1 MTSIILPTI
10 IFIVIPFG
18 MFFLFGWLVL
28 FHLKKYGLRGSFSEK
43 AVTIFSFVMI
53 ALVIAILIK
62 FFLIDWEAISWKD
75 FVDRSEI
82 KFLP

>member
-1 MTSIILPTI
+1 
-10 IFIVIPFG
+10 

-28 FHLKKYGLRGSFSEK
+28 FHLKKYGLKGSFSEN
-43 AVTIFSFVMI
+43 AIVIFSVVMV
-53 ALVIAILIK
+53 ALAVAILIK

-75 FVDRSEI
+75 FIDRSEI